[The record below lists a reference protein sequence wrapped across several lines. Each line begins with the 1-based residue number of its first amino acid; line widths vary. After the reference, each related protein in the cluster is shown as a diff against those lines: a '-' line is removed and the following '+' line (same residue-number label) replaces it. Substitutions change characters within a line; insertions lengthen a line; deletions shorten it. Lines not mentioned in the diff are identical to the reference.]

1 MAEKIVGFKIQIKG
15 QKDITKVTKLM
26 GLLNTQLILVTGTLA
41 EIYNASGTAERQL
54 KQFGTTAQTAGG
66 AISKSFK
73 TFDNGNKIV
82 KKLGSEYKE
91 VTKAVKVAGAEFKD
105 LENIKESDSKSV
117 QELINRNKQLKKV
130 LQEAPRAGTEAFE
143 KQKNS
148 ILKLTKE
155 YSKNNDAIKS
165 FRKELRTGTKQTEI
179 SKGSIEEMRQ
189 KVAALK
195 KQYIQLA
202 PAQRNSLIGEGARI
216 RRSLKSTTKSLKK
229 LEEAVGDGRRSVGLY
244 GRATRKLGGQLM
256 RAFVGRSII
265 MGAINGLRRMADGL
279 KEIVENSEETEG
291 AFGKLKTA
299 GAGLQ
304 NSLKKSGTAFLT
316 TFGSGISKVIDNVS
330 FVVSKLVN
338 GFVSLS
344 ESGGITGAIFGGLKT
359 LFTEFPAIFGGI
371 AAAVSEFGARYK
383 RIFKELSLFT
393 EKLIIQAKRIFS
405 PFDEGLIEDLER
417 VNKAIKETT
426 IENIL
431 AEKTLAQAF
440 KDGAQAV
447 REEQKEFKKRNDEES
462 IAEERRIKNIELTKA
477 AKKKAA
483 DEEKQRIKDIQKS
496 QDDLKKSIEQN
507 AKGRASLILKLNT
520 QLAQLEIDAIEDKNK
535 KLLAQKQF
543 DFQQEQT
550 QQQKEIDKLIE
561 NEKQALSK
569 RLELGKFSQEQRLEL
584 EAETEFQIE
593 ALQDKS
599 NEIKE
604 TQLQQHEDE
613 IAAIKKTAAE
623 TQAAAEK
630 AVFAA
635 ELAETD
641 AELEKIDAVQTA
653 ADEKSLTKAKEQEEK
668 KAEVR
673 KQTTAA
679 IINAVNVTIQAIADI
694 SALAFEA
701 ENERF
706 QQAIDNRKR
715 NITKLNEDLQSATGL
730 QKKFLLQQVEQEEQA
745 LKKET
750 ENREKARK
758 KQAETQQ
765 AIAITQAIIAA
776 ALGIANAFT
785 LPPPASFIAAAATA
799 VATAVQIATIAS
811 QKFAK
816 GGILQGNSHA
826 DGGIQTAFGELEGG
840 EAVINKNSTKLFRPI
855 LSALNRAG
863 GGKSFAEGGILG
875 EVLTAPAGGQASG
888 INTTFQQFLQASQD
902 KTNAINSR
910 IDRLQVV
917 QDLNSLQDLQDNDS
931 ALNTLTT
938 L

>member
-1 MAEKIVGFKIQIKG
+1 MAEKIVGFKIEIKG
-15 QKDITKVTKLM
+15 QKDIIKVTKLM
-26 GLLNTQLILVTGTLA
+26 GLLNTQLILVAGTLA

-54 KQFGTTAQTAGG
+54 KKFGTTAQTTGG

-105 LENIKESDSKSV
+105 LENIKESDSKSI
-117 QELINRNKQLKKV
+117 QELINRNKKLKKV
-130 LQEAPRAGTEAFE
+130 LQDAPRAGTEAFE

-155 YSKNNDAIKS
+155 YAKNNDAIKA

-179 SKGSIEEMRQ
+179 SKGSIEDMRI

-195 KQYIQLA
+195 KQYIQLS
-202 PAQRNSLIGEGARI
+202 PAQRNSMIGEGARI
-216 RRSLKSTTKSLKK
+216 RRSLKRTTKSLKK

-291 AFGKLKTA
+291 VFGKLKKA

-316 TFGSGISKVIDNVS
+316 TFGSGIAKVIDNVS
-330 FVVSKLVN
+330 FVVSKLVG
-338 GFVSLS
+338 GFNSLS

-371 AAAVSEFGARYK
+371 TAAASEFGAR
-383 RIFKELSLFT
+383 FKKTIIEIGLST
-393 EKLIIQAKRIFS
+393 EKAIIQAKRIIA
-405 PFDEGLIEDLER
+405 PLDIDLIKALDN
-417 VNKAIKETT
+417 VNKRLKENV
-426 IENIL
+426 I
-431 AEKTLAQAF
+431 AEKTLSQAF

-447 REEQKEFKKRNDEES
+447 REEQAAFKKRNDEEAV
-462 IAEERRIKNIELTKA
+462 AEERRLKNIEASKE

-483 DEEKQRIKDIQKS
+483 DEEKQRIKDLQKA
-496 QDDLKKSIEQN
+496 QDDLQKSLEQN
-507 AKGRASLILKLNT
+507 AKGRESLILKLNT
-520 QLAQLEIDAIEDKNK
+520 QLAQLEVDAIADKNK
-535 KLLAQKQF
+535 KLLAQKQL
-543 DFQQEQT
+543 DFEQEQT
-550 QQQKEIDKLIE
+550 EQQKEIDKLIE
-561 NEKQALSK
+561 NEKQALAK
-569 RLELGKFSQEQRLEL
+569 RLELGKFSQEQRIEI

-593 ALQDKS
+593 ALQEKS

-604 TQLQQHEDE
+604 TQLQQHEEE

-623 TQAAAEK
+623 TQAAAEQ
-630 AVFAA
+630 AA
-635 ELAETD
+635 FDSEIAETE

-653 ADEKSLTKAKEQEEK
+653 ADEKSLAKAKEQEEK

-694 SALAFEA
+694 SALAFQA

-706 QQAIDNRKR
+706 EQAINNRKE

-730 QKKFLLQQVEQEEQA
+730 QKKFLLQQVQQEEEA

-758 KQAETQQ
+758 KQAETQK

-816 GGILQGNSHA
+816 GGILQGPAHSA
-826 DGGIQTAFGELEGG
+826 GGIQTAFGELEGG
-840 EAVINKNSTKLFRPI
+840 EAVINRKSTKMFKPI

-863 GGKSFAEGGILG
+863 GGKSFADGGILG
-875 EVLTAPAGGQASG
+875 EVLTAPQGGQISG

-902 KTNAINSR
+902 KTNAINAR

-917 QDLNSLQDLQDNDS
+917 QDLNNLQDLQDNDS
-931 ALNTLTT
+931 TLNTLTT